1 MDRTQRDGLLLLLVA
16 AAGYAF
22 FPILT
27 KNLFAS
33 GQLQPLDVLF
43 LRFLIATPITWLVI
57 GWQKR
62 RATKNRRPETKKTL
76 PRWRLIGMGVIFSM
90 TAASAF
96 VALTRLPAST
106 YTVILYSYP
115 AMVAILSLFLGERLA
130 ARGWLALALT
140 VVGIILTVPDFR
152 AGLGDG
158 LGIIFALLNAGIY
171 ATYIVLSGRLLRGHS
186 NLAQA
191 SAWSITG
198 TFLTMIV
205 VSIFRGVNWPTEGS
219 QWLSLIAMAVIST
232 VIPIFAFYSGMQ
244 KLGAARAA
252 ILSTIEPVFTLML
265 AFLLL
270 GERILTIQ
278 IVGAALILSSVIL
291 LQLGRREQ
299 PVVEVETQTEAV
311 G

>member
-27 KNLFAS
+27 KTIFES
-33 GQLQPLDVLF
+33 KRFEPLDVLF
-43 LRFLIATPITWLVI
+43 LRFLLATPITWIVI
-57 GWQKR
+57 WRMRRSTPMREISQK
-62 RATKNRRPETKKTL
+62 AL
-76 PRWRLIGMGVIFSM
+76 PRLQLLGMGVIFAL

-115 AMVAILSLFLGERLA
+115 AMVAVLSLLLGEKLSG
-130 ARGWLALALT
+130 RGWLALGMT
-140 VVGIILTVPDFR
+140 VIGIVLTVPDFR
-152 AGLGDG
+152 AGLSDG
-158 LGIIFALLNAGIY
+158 FGLVMALLNAGIY
-171 ATYIVLSGRLLRGHS
+171 ATYIVLSGRVLRGHS
-186 NLAQA
+186 SLAEA

-198 TFLTMIV
+198 TFLTMV
-205 VSIFRGVNWPTEGS
+205 VVAVFRGVVWPADLT
-219 QWLSLIAMAVIST
+219 QWGSLIAMAVIST
-232 VIPIFAFYSGMQ
+232 VIPIFAFYAGMQ

-270 GERILTIQ
+270 GERILPIQ
-278 IVGAALILSSVIL
+278 ILGAALILASVIL
-291 LQLGRREQ
+291 LQLGRGDQ
-299 PVVEVETQTEAV
+299 AVPFKTEVEAI
-311 G
+311 